1 MAKRKGSKLK
11 IKTRAVGWQKG
22 RLKGTLNNKR
32 HNKGNWKSHK
42 AGKR

>member
-22 RLKGTLNNKR
+22 RLKGRLKNSAK
-32 HNKGNWKSHK
+32 NKGTWR